1 MVVVG
6 GGVAGLAAAHALTT
20 RAAADGGPVACTLVE
35 AAPRLGGKVLT
46 ERSAGFLVEGGPDTF
61 VVHKPQVLELVRELG
76 LAGRLQGSD
85 DAHRRV
91 WVVRRGRLAPV
102 PNGLRLLVPTRL
114 RPFLASPLISW
125 PGKLRMGAEYL
136 IPPHPPAAGGDE
148 SLGSFVRRRLGRE
161 ALARL
166 AEPLL
171 AHIYLADPERLS
183 LAAAFPALLDMER
196 RHGGLLRAVRA
207 GGRAP
212 AERPAE
218 PPPQFLT
225 LRGGLGELTAALVE
239 RIAAATGSE
248 LVTGRRAVDL
258 APAGDGAGGG
268 SRWTVHLDDGRRLA
282 ADALVLALPAFA
294 AAELTARAAPALT
307 AALARI
313 RYVSAAVVTLGYR
326 EGDLSR
332 PLDGFGFF
340 VPRAEG
346 RRIVASTFSSSKFAG
361 RAPAGH
367 ALLRVFLGGAG
378 GEAAMDLDDA
388 DLARAARE
396 ELAALLGLRAE
407 PVLARVHRWE
417 RGYPQYDV
425 GHLATVAAAEALA
438 PPGLLLAGSA
448 YHGVGLPDC
457 VRSGRAAARA
467 AAGRLAGLDA
477 RPPAG
482 AALARQG

>member
-1 MVVVG
+1 VVVVG
-6 GGVAGLAAAHALTT
+6 GGVAGLAAAHALTAQ
-20 RAAADGGPVACTLVE
+20 AAADGGRVACTLVE
-35 AAPRLGGKVLT
+35 ASPRLGGKVLT

-76 LAGRLQGSD
+76 LAARLQGSD
-85 DAHRRV
+85 DARRRV
-91 WVVRRGRLAPV
+91 WVVRRGRLLPV
-102 PNGLRLLVPTRL
+102 PDGLRLLVPTRL

-125 PGKLRMGAEYL
+125 SGKLRMGAEYL

-207 GGRAP
+207 GRHGHAL

-225 LRGGLGELTAALVE
+225 LRGGLGELTAALAAS
-239 RIAAATGSE
+239 IAAAPGGE

-258 APAGDGAGGG
+258 APADDGAGGG
-268 SRWTVHLDDGRRLA
+268 SRWTVHLDDGRRFA
-282 ADALVLALPAFA
+282 ADAVVLALPAFA
-294 AAELTARAAPALT
+294 AAELTARAAPAFA

-326 EGDLSR
+326 ERDLPR

-340 VPRAEG
+340 VPRSEG

-361 RAPAGH
+361 RAPARH

-378 GEAAMDLDDA
+378 GEAVMDLDDA
-388 DLARAARE
+388 GLARVARE
-396 ELAALLGLRAE
+396 ELAALLDLRAE
-407 PVLARVHRWE
+407 PALTRVHRWE

-467 AAGRLAGLDA
+467 AAGRLAGLGA
-477 RPPAG
+477 PQPA
-482 AALARQG
+482 AV